1 MTFIDNEWDLS
12 DQADGNESNQCNGNR
27 EGNYTFSESELLFLQ
42 VFRTISVLML
52 ICLKNGIVDAFMRT
66 NLEED
71 IDGVGDEE
79 EDGCDAG
86 DVEDT
91 LADFNSSCS
100 TLVGDRS
107 MEYGRNDQT
116 KATVFC

>member
-1 MTFIDNEWDLS
+1 
-12 DQADGNESNQCNGNR
+12 
-27 EGNYTFSESELLFLQ
+27 
-42 VFRTISVLML
+42 ML
-52 ICLKNGIVDAFMRT
+52 IRLKNGIVDALMRT
-66 NLEED
+66 DLEPD

-79 EDGCDAG
+79 EDGCDTG

-91 LADFNSSCS
+91 LADFTSSCS
-100 TLVGDRS
+100 TLGGDRG